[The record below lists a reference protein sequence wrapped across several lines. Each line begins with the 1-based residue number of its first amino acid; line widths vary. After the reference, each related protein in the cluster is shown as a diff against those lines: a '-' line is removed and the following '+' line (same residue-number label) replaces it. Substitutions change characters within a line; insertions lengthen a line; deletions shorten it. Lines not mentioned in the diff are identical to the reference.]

1 MPDTMVPATVEQP
14 DTLAHRFRVAFITGA
29 EFSEMPLGD
38 QLVEGAKALAG
49 MIEAGDFRRLPIA
62 TRCHLRG
69 ISMWMYGLGE
79 CVESASRAYATG
91 TRDGATIEHN
101 RILGL
106 PWWRRALGR
115 VG

>member
-1 MPDTMVPATVEQP
+1 MPDTMTPDAPAA
-14 DTLAHRFRVAFITGA
+14 DTLAHRFRIAFITGA
-29 EFSEMPLGD
+29 DFPEMTLPD
-38 QLVEGAKALAG
+38 QLFEGARELRG

-79 CVESASRAYATG
+79 SVENISPAYARG

-106 PWWRRALGR
+106 PWWRRMLGR